1 MSQNRI
7 VTADIHF
14 RSAPFK
20 PKRHHD
26 RIARLARSQPCRFH
40 PLDGHRRTGLA
51 TVASAQTYPSRPVKI
66 VVPFPAGGPL
76 DLTTRLLAEKLTA
89 SLKQPFV
96 LENRP
101 GAAGNIGT
109 DAVAK
114 ASGDGHTLLLVLDTP
129 LTVNPWMYAKL
140 PFDPARDFAPIST
153 VASFSLT
160 LVAHPSMP
168 VNTVAEFVA
177 HAKARK
183 DRLLIYGSGGGAGS
197 PGHLAME
204 YFRMRAGFGGVH
216 VPHKGNAEVVISLV
230 GGQVE
235 AGFLATP
242 GVLQNVRDARLKA
255 FAVSSPR
262 RSPLA
267 PDIPTM
273 MESGY
278 PGFDVGFY
286 MMMLAPVSVPE
297 PIRAILERE
306 VQAAMHSPD
315 LQARLR
321 AQALEPIVSNGTET
335 SALIKTTAERWRTVI
350 KSSNIRAD

>member
-1 MSQNRI
+1 MTS
-7 VTADIHF
+7 
-14 RSAPFK
+14 
-20 PKRHHD
+20 D
-26 RIARLARSQPCRFH
+26 RTVRALPVINEASM
-40 PLDGHRRTGLA
+40 TGLA
-51 TVASAQTYPSRPVKI
+51 VIRARNIAIRIALMSAAAFVSASTAIAQNYPSKSVKI

-89 SLKQPFV
+89 SMKQPFV

-101 GAAGNIGT
+101 GGAGNIGT

-114 ASGDGHTLLLVLDTP
+114 ASGDGYTLLLVLDTP

-140 PFDPARDFAPIST
+140 PFNPERDFAPIAT

-160 LVAHPSMP
+160 LVAHPSMSA
-168 VNTVAEFVA
+168 NTVAEFVA
-177 HAKARK
+177 QAKARK
-183 DRLLIYGSGGGAGS
+183 DQPMIYGSGGGPGS

-204 YFRMRAGFGGVH
+204 YFRMQAGFAGVH

-230 GGQVE
+230 GAQVE

-242 GVLQNVRDARLKA
+242 GVLQNVRDGRLKA
-255 FAVSSPR
+255 FAVSSGK

-267 PDIPTM
+267 PNIPTM

-286 MMMLAPVSVPE
+286 MMMLAPASVSE
-297 PIRAILERE
+297 PVRALLERE
-306 VQAAMHSPD
+306 VQGAMKSPEVGEK
-315 LQARLR
+315 LR
-321 AQALEPIVSNGTET
+321 AQALEPMASNGVQTR
-335 SALIKTTAERWRTVI
+335 ALINATAERWRSVI
-350 KSSNIRAD
+350 NSSNIRPN